1 MAAKAVGRSDLVKL
15 TRILGLLGSDHMGER
30 ASAALAAH
38 RLVKRMGVDWDTLLG
53 GQVARRLS
61 GPPERARIDP
71 WSDFVRAARSRER
84 QLLAENET
92 LKRELDRLRKRL

>member
-15 TRILGLLGSDHMGER
+15 TRILGLLGSDHIGER

-38 RLVKRMGVDWDTLLG
+38 RLVRRMGVDWYTLLG
-53 GQVARRLS
+53 GQGPRRLS

-84 QLLAENET
+84 QLQAENET
-92 LKRELDRLRKRL
+92 LKRELDRLRRRL